1 VGFIPTFIPTFLRN
15 RGFERFAAVNR
26 IRCFAWSEAIRGSIG
41 DQGVRPIQT
50 LFIFDVPEEEGDLFA
65 CMLAGVLANESE
77 TVQLVYT
84 DNTVAC

>member
-1 VGFIPTFIPTFLRN
+1 
-15 RGFERFAAVNR
+15 
-26 IRCFAWSEAIRGSIG
+26 
-41 DQGVRPIQT
+41 